1 MLVVKEEKAGF
12 DIFID
17 VFYSGS
23 FKIKYD
29 TEYVKNLYNWLSEK
43 DKWKDKWDEF
53 EDILRDA
60 FPNGTNL
67 DEYHSYL
74 IDNYKDIGEKMGF
87 TN

>member
-1 MLVVKEEKAGF
+1 MLVIKEEKSGF

-43 DKWKDKWDEF
+43 DKWYEF
-53 EDILRDA
+53 EDILKDA

-67 DEYHSYL
+67 DEWYSYL
-74 IDNYKDIGEKMGF
+74 IDNYKDIGAKIGF
-87 TN
+87 TNKN